1 MTRTVFTAK
10 VIYNINTKSGYT
22 KRNWVMSISGS
33 HTGQTE
39 SVVMHKLKQR
49 HGRDADITI
58 LSIDWRD

>member
-1 MTRTVFTAK
+1 MTKTVFTAK
-10 VIYNINTKSGYT
+10 VIYNTNSKHGYC
-22 KRNWVMSISGS
+22 RHNWTMSISGS